1 MGQIMLAQHGNGS
14 LDKRAAMGMY
24 RLRHEV
30 FHDRLG
36 WEVTTDNG
44 MEHDEF
50 DLADPVYVLAK
61 GSEGGEG
68 DEDEVLGCWR
78 LLPTQGP
85 YMLKDTFPQ
94 LLHGQPAPQQPD
106 VWELSRFAV
115 MVPKYE
121 SAGFGFSEI
130 PVKMMQTLFLFAR
143 HNKIKRYVTVTTVAV
158 ERLIRKLGVNIS
170 RLGAPIKIGRVLT
183 VACYIE
189 IDAITEF
196 ALFGTLPENA
206 QRKAA

>member
-1 MGQIMLAQHGNGS
+1 MGQIMLAKHGNGS
-14 LDKRAAMGMY
+14 LDQRAATGMY

-50 DLADPVYVLAK
+50 DRADPIYMLAK
-61 GSEGGEG
+61 G

-78 LLPTQGP
+78 LLPTTGP
-85 YMLKDTFPQ
+85 NMLKDTFPQ
-94 LLHGQPAPQQPD
+94 LLHGQPAPQQAD

-115 MVPKYE
+115 TAPQCQ

-130 PVKMMQTLFLFAR
+130 PVKMMRTVVRFAQQ
-143 HNKIKRYVTVTTVAV
+143 NGIKRYVTVTTVAV
-158 ERLIRKLGVNIS
+158 ERLLRHLGVNIS
-170 RLGAPIKIGRVLT
+170 RIGAPIKIGRVLT

-196 ALFGTLPENA
+196 ALFGTLPEHA
-206 QRKAA
+206 ERKAA